1 MFLIERSAALPRSCP
16 QTAGISRPGTNP
28 LGMPAGG
35 AFELF
40 PRHQFPGSGDLIQA
54 SLAAPFSAT
63 RTWAEQPGQNP
74 WQATLPLPPRVAAEA
89 PAPRR
94 RRTA

>member
-1 MFLIERSAALPRSCP
+1 MFLIERSAALPRSRP

-40 PRHQFPGSGDLIQA
+40 PRHQFSGSGDLIQA
-54 SLAAPFSAT
+54 SMAAPFST
-63 RTWAEQPGQNP
+63 GRTWAEQPGQGP
-74 WQATLPLPPRVAAEA
+74 WKATQPLPPRVAAET

>member
-1 MFLIERSAALPRSCP
+1 MFLIERSAALPRSRP

-28 LGMPAGG
+28 LGMPADG
-35 AFELF
+35 ALELL

-54 SLAAPFSAT
+54 SMAAPFSAG
-63 RTWAEQPGQNP
+63 RTWAEQPGAGP
-74 WQATLPLPPRVAAEA
+74 WKAALPLPPRIAVEA
-89 PAPRR
+89 PAQRR

>member
-1 MFLIERSAALPRSCP
+1 MFLIERSAALPRSRP

-35 AFELF
+35 AFELH
-40 PRHQFPGSGDLIQA
+40 PRHLFPGSGDLIQT
-54 SLAAPFSAT
+54 SLAAPFSA
-63 RTWAEQPGQNP
+63 AASLAQPGQGP
-74 WQATLPLPPRVAAEA
+74 WKSTLPLPPRIAPEA

>member
-1 MFLIERSAALPRSCP
+1 MFLIERSAALPRSRP

-40 PRHQFPGSGDLIQA
+40 PRHQFPDSDDLIQA
-54 SLAAPFSAT
+54 SMAAPFSNG
-63 RTWAEQPGQNP
+63 RTWTEQPGLGQ
-74 WQATLPLPPRVAAEA
+74 WKATQPLPPHVAVET

>member
-1 MFLIERSAALPRSCP
+1 MFLIERSAARPRSRP

-54 SLAAPFSAT
+54 SMAAPFSAGQ
-63 RTWAEQPGQNP
+63 TWVERSGLAP
-74 WQATLPLPPRVAAEA
+74 WKAALPLPPRVVVDA

>member
-1 MFLIERSAALPRSCP
+1 MFLIERSAALPRSRP

-28 LGMPAGG
+28 LGMAAGG

-40 PRHQFPGSGDLIQA
+40 PGHLFPGGGDLVQA

-63 RTWAEQPGQNP
+63 RTWAEQPGLGP
-74 WQATLPLPPRVAAEA
+74 WKATQPLPPRVAAEA

>member
-1 MFLIERSAALPRSCP
+1 MFLIERSAALPRSRP

-54 SLAAPFSAT
+54 SLAAPFSAG
-63 RTWAEQPGQNP
+63 RTWPEQCQGP
-74 WQATLPLPPRVAAEA
+74 WKAALPLPPRVATEA

>member
-1 MFLIERSAALPRSCP
+1 
-16 QTAGISRPGTNP
+16 
-28 LGMPAGG
+28 MPAGG

-40 PRHQFPGSGDLIQA
+40 PRHQFPATGDLVHA
-54 SLAAPFSAT
+54 AMPAPFSAG
-63 RTWAEQPGQNP
+63 RTWAEQPGQGP
-74 WQATLPLPPRVAAEA
+74 WKAAQPLPPRIAAEM

>member
-1 MFLIERSAALPRSCP
+1 MFLIERSAALPRSRP

-40 PRHQFPGSGDLIQA
+40 PRQQFPDSGDLIQA
-54 SLAAPFSAT
+54 SLAAPFSAGP
-63 RTWAEQPGQNP
+63 TWTEQPGLGP
-74 WQATLPLPPRVAAEA
+74 WQATQPLPPRVAAETT
-89 PAPRR
+89 APRR